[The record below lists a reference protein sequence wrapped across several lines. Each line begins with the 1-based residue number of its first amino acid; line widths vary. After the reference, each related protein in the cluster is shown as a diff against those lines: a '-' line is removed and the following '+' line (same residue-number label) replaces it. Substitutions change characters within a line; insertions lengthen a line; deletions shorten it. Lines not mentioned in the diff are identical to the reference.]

1 MRQKLV
7 SLAGV
12 MLPRAQ
18 SDVFDGTRERG
29 SLFGGSC
36 LTLTLVGQRKLFC
49 VIVSSNNV
57 CEF

>member
-18 SDVFDGTRERG
+18 SDVFDGRRERG
-29 SLFGGSC
+29 TLFGGSC
-36 LTLTLVGQRKLFC
+36 LTLTLAGECKSFC
-49 VIVSSNNV
+49 VIVSSNKI